1 MNIQSLSPEV
11 LSQLRELSTC
21 VVASA
26 IETFNVRLRN
36 VGFTNSGIRCV
47 FPELPRLVGYAA
59 TARIRSSDPPMEG
72 HSYYAR
78 PEWWEYIQTIPE
90 PRVVVVQDVDNSP
103 GLGAFVGEVHACIL
117 MALKCEGI
125 VTNGAVRDLR
135 ALRQAGFQMFAGNV
149 SVSHAYAHV
158 FDFGGTVEVGGM
170 KVKPG
175 DLVQGDIHG
184 VQTIPREIA
193 TRVVSASN
201 AILRKRQ
208 ALVEVCRSNDF
219 TLEKLHATVKRL
231 ES

>member
-1 MNIQSLSPEV
+1 MNTEPFSPEV

-21 VVASA
+21 TVASA

-36 VGFTNSGIRCV
+36 VGFTNSSIRCIY
-47 FPELPRLVGYAA
+47 PELPRLVGYAA
-59 TARIRSSDPPMEG
+59 TARIRSADPPMEG

-78 PEWWEYIQTIPE
+78 PEWWQYIQTIPE
-90 PRVVVVQDVDNSP
+90 PRVVVIQDVDNSP
-103 GLGAFVGEVHACIL
+103 GLGAFVGEIHATIL
-117 MALKCEGI
+117 MALGCHGI

-135 ALRQAGFQMFAGNV
+135 ALQAAGFQMFAGNV

-170 KVKPG
+170 NVKPG
-175 DLVQGDIHG
+175 DLMQGDIHG

-193 TRVVSASN
+193 ARVPSAGN
-201 AILRKRQ
+201 TILQKRR
-208 ALVEVCRSNDF
+208 ALIESCRSDDF
-219 TLEKLHATVKRL
+219 TLGKLHEAVKRL

>member
-1 MNIQSLSPEV
+1 MNTEPFSPEV

-21 VVASA
+21 TVASA

-36 VGFTNSGIRCV
+36 VGFTNSSIRCIY
-47 FPELPRLVGYAA
+47 PELPRLVGYAA
-59 TARIRSSDPPMEG
+59 TARIRSADPPMEG

-78 PEWWEYIQTIPE
+78 PEWWQSIQTIPE
-90 PRVVVVQDVDNSP
+90 PRVVVIQDVDNSP
-103 GLGAFVGEVHACIL
+103 GLGAFVGEIHATIL
-117 MALKCEGI
+117 MALGCHGI

-135 ALRQAGFQMFAGNV
+135 ALQAAGFQMFAGNV

-170 KVKPG
+170 NVKPG
-175 DLVQGDIHG
+175 DLMQGDIHG

-193 TRVVSASN
+193 ARVPSAAN
-201 AILRKRQ
+201 TILQKRR
-208 ALVEVCRSNDF
+208 ALIESCRSDDF
-219 TLEKLHATVKRL
+219 TLGKLHEAVKRL